1 MVSQLLKNI
10 KRRYG
15 GGFVVDHSFYLVTIN
30 LLFIIAAL
38 STSHYFVQP
47 ELWFQRVGSVMS
59 IFTLAF
65 ELALISRF
73 HRFSRQR
80 DQYQMMLLLQKHAKA
95 EDEHKDC
102 DNDHTTKSNQ
112 DLQNKLAV
120 AIATTKA
127 DVEKLEGRW
136 SQRQKLSQIII
147 FINVTVSTLIWG
159 YGDLIY
165 LAIAELFA

>member
-1 MVSQLLKNI
+1 MVSSLLKTI

-15 GGFVVDHSFYLVTIN
+15 GGFVVDHTFYLVTIN
-30 LLFIIAAL
+30 LGFLIVAL
-38 STSHYFVQP
+38 STAHYFSQP

-65 ELALISRF
+65 ELMLISRF
-73 HRFSRQR
+73 YRFSRQR
-80 DQYQMMLLLQKHAKA
+80 DRYQMMLLLQQYAKE
-95 EDEHKDC
+95 EDEFKDK
-102 DNDHTTKSNQ
+102 DRDHTTKSNQ
-112 DLQNKLAV
+112 ELQKKLDDD
-120 AIATTKA
+120 IETTKA
-127 DVEKLEGRW
+127 DVEKLEGHW

-165 LAIAELFA
+165 LAVARIF